1 MVQVSD
7 RSNCASNSINGAV
20 HDDQDVHD
28 PQDSAYVL
36 IIDDASGIR
45 EMLCRA
51 LELAGYRASAICNG
65 PGALVWADHAIRS
78 GNSPALILLDLSIPS
93 MNDGTFLQQFRA
105 RWNVAPPIIVLTTS
119 AKIHDDLAGMERVIR
134 KPFHICDLL
143 SEVEKVMP
151 LATSPV

>member
-1 MVQVSD
+1 MVKVSD
-7 RSNCASNSINGAV
+7 RSNCASDSINGAV
-20 HDDQDVHD
+20 NDDQDVYD
-28 PQDSAYVL
+28 PQDRSYVL
-36 IIDDASGIR
+36 IIDDAPGIQ

-65 PGALVWADHAIRS
+65 PGALAWADHAIRS
-78 GNSPALILLDLSIPS
+78 SNSPALILLDLSIPS

-105 RWNVAPPIIVLTTS
+105 KWNGAPPIIVLTTS
-119 AKIHDDLAGMERVIR
+119 AKIHDDLAGIERVIC

-143 SEVEKVMP
+143 SEVAKAMP